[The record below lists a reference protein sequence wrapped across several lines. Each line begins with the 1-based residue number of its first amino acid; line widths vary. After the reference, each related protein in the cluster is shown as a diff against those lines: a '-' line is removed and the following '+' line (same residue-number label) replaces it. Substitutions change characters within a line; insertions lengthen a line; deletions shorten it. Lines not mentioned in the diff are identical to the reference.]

1 MENINKEGEMEE
13 EKEKNKGSL
22 NTATG
27 TLVRDIVNDNLA
39 AVAAKYRAA

>member
-1 MENINKEGEMEE
+1 MENINNKGEMEE

-27 TLVRDIVNDNLA
+27 TLVRDIVNEYLA
-39 AVAAKYRAA
+39 AVAAKYQAA